1 MTAKTEAVDKNQ
13 FRMAHARKVKKSAA
27 EQSRVA
33 SAAETCVDAQIELA
47 SSTAPRPLAVAANV
61 SAARRKFRKIKGKKC
76 PRVPTGPAILNS
88 SINALTV
95 AARPIEA
102 TTIQAMVSA
111 IASRTAAF
119 VKRNALP

>member
-1 MTAKTEAVDKNQ
+1 
-13 FRMAHARKVKKSAA
+13 MAQARKVKKSTA

-33 SAAETCVDAQIELA
+33 STTETCVDAQIELA
-47 SSTAPRPLAVAANV
+47 SSTAPRQLAAAANV
-61 SAARRKFRKIKGKKC
+61 TAARRKFRKIKEEKF
-76 PRVPTGPAILNS
+76 RSGPWEILNS

-95 AARPIEA
+95 ATRPSEA
-102 TTIQAMVSA
+102 STIQAMVSA